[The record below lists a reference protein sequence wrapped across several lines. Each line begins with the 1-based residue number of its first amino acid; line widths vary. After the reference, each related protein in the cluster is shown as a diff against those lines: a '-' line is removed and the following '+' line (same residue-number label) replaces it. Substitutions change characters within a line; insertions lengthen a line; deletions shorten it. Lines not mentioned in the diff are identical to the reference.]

1 MIHDRSNNWVFN
13 LVEIPGYKVGGK
25 ANWAEEK
32 SKSSPVSLPPIL
44 MLSTALPPPI
54 FCLSVYV
61 PLLAP
66 FVLHHPFAPRS
77 PPAFRPL
84 LILIHLELLDIA
96 VLELP
101 LLVFSLLF
109 LTESLLFL
117 TESFLFLTGSVLFL
131 TESVLFILE
140 LPQFPLL
147 TLA

>member
-13 LVEIPGYKVGGK
+13 LVKLPGYKVGGK

-32 SKSSPVSLPPIL
+32 SKSSPISLPPIL
-44 MLSTALPPPI
+44 MVSSALPPPI
-54 FCLSVYV
+54 FCLSISV

-66 FVLHHPFAPRS
+66 FVLHHTVAPRL

-109 LTESLLFL
+109 LTEPLLFL
-117 TESFLFLTGSVLFL
+117 TESVLFL

>member
-13 LVEIPGYKVGGK
+13 LVELPGYKVGGK

-44 MLSTALPPPI
+44 MVSSALPPPI

-66 FVLHHPFAPRS
+66 FVLHHPVAPRS

-84 LILIHLELLDIA
+84 LILIHLELLVIT

-101 LLVFSLLF
+101 LLVFTLLFLTEPLLF
-109 LTESLLFL
+109 LTESII
-117 TESFLFLTGSVLFL
+117 
-131 TESVLFILE
+131 FILE

-147 TLA
+147 TLT

>member
-13 LVEIPGYKVGGK
+13 LVELPGYKVGGK

-44 MLSTALPPPI
+44 MVSSALPPPI
-54 FCLSVYV
+54 FCLSISV

-66 FVLHHPFAPRS
+66 FVLHHPVAPRS

-84 LILIHLELLDIA
+84 LILIHLELLVIT

-101 LLVFSLLF
+101 LLVFTLLFLTEPLLF
-109 LTESLLFL
+109 LTESII
-117 TESFLFLTGSVLFL
+117 
-131 TESVLFILE
+131 FILE

-147 TLA
+147 TLP

>member
-13 LVEIPGYKVGGK
+13 LVELPGYKVGGK

-44 MLSTALPPPI
+44 MVSSALPPPI
-54 FCLSVYV
+54 FCLSISV

-66 FVLHHPFAPRS
+66 FVLHHPVAPRS

-84 LILIHLELLDIA
+84 LILIHLELLVIT

-101 LLVFSLLF
+101 LLVFTLLFLTEPLLF
-109 LTESLLFL
+109 LTESII
-117 TESFLFLTGSVLFL
+117 
-131 TESVLFILE
+131 FILE

-147 TLA
+147 TLT